1 MPELVA
7 DFVRNGGTYMVLTG
21 KAGLRS
27 EQINRI
33 QHAMLSSVS
42 VPNLL
47 RVDVREV
54 DFNVSLHYEIT
65 GRRMLSQCLKHEQ
78 IGMEEFYSLLLQV
91 LAVLDDGKQY
101 MLSADH
107 FLLSA
112 DRIFVEDE
120 LSSGILHFTYVP
132 ILDKLSDEPLSKTL
146 LALITG
152 LMGSVTVIEGDGIQ
166 QLLRYCSDDL
176 FSVPHMKKMLLN
188 LLSGDRSTGETPRKH
203 GDVTMGPHIPAKK
216 EAMAPRVM
224 PLSSPRVTIR
234 EYVPHQEPIL
244 EPVHSDINGGSETE
258 SERGTD
264 ERTASRIG
272 MYALPGAS
280 LLTALAW
287 KFIYLD
293 HPSRMALTISLIVTV
308 LAAAAVFFIR
318 SGKLNFAR
326 SLSKCGGSLDSEVTA
341 GEEERRFLEA
351 DWRWSEPES
360 LHSIFEVKT
369 DIGKDAPNRAV
380 KENFDIGTLPNENPV
395 AGSVSHF
402 PQPTVLLGRNQE
414 PENRFSSVNTYSLS
428 RMSQEQGQPEIIPLH
443 FGSFIIGRSE
453 DIAQYVDR
461 TTGVSR
467 AHVEVMVRR
476 EGCSLK
482 DLGSVNGTRLRGE
495 LIAPYKE
502 YPLEPEESFL
512 IAGST
517 YTLKLSGQALAP
529 EKA

>member
-21 KAGLRS
+21 KVGLRS

-176 FSVPHMKKMLLN
+176 FSVPYMKKMLLN
-188 LLSGDRSTGETPRKH
+188 LLTGDRSTGETPRKH

-244 EPVHSDINGGSETE
+244 EPVHSDGGPETE
-258 SERGTD
+258 SERRTD

-293 HPSRMALTISLIVTV
+293 HPSRMTLTISLIVTV

-318 SGKLNFAR
+318 SGKVNFAR
-326 SLSKCGGSLDSEVTA
+326 SLSKSGGSLDSEVTA

-360 LHSIFEVKT
+360 HHSIFEVKT

-380 KENFDIGTLPNENPV
+380 KENYDIGTLTDENPIS
-395 AGSVSHF
+395 GSGGHF
-402 PQPTVLLGRNQE
+402 PQQTVLLGRNQE

-428 RMSQEQGQPEIIPLH
+428 RMSQEQGLPEIIPLH

-461 TTGVSR
+461 KTGVSR

-517 YTLKLSGQALAP
+517 YTLKLSGQAPAP